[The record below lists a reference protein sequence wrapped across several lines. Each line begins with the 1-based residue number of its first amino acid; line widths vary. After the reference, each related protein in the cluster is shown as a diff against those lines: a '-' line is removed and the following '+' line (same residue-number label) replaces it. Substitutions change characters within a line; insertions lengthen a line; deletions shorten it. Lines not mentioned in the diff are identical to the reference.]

1 MALSL
6 PTRKPLDF
14 NQLEIELAQMA
25 AMVETNLADVITA
38 FERCDINSAQDI
50 IVADRRVDRY
60 HQSIE
65 LSVYGLLETH
75 SLPAELIREVMTI
88 VKIAADLER
97 VGDLTKNVARRTV
110 IISRDNKA
118 APHSGVSRMG
128 RISLQQ
134 LSDVLNAYT
143 SRDLTAAHA
152 VWVGDNE
159 VDELYNSVFRQILGT
174 MSETGN
180 QVKSS
185 THLMFIAKNFE
196 RVADHA
202 TNIAEA
208 LHFMVTGEALVDAR
222 YAEANPR
229 TALHDERAH
238 EVKISQ

>member
-1 MALSL
+1 MASSI
-6 PTRKPLDF
+6 PTRRPLDF
-14 NQLEIELAQMA
+14 NRLEIELAQMA
-25 AMVETNLADVITA
+25 AMVETNLAEVITA
-38 FERCDINSAQDI
+38 FERCDVTSAQDI
-50 IVADRRVDRY
+50 IDADRRIDAY

-65 LSVYGLLETH
+65 LSVYRLLETH

-88 VKIAADLER
+88 VKVAADLER

-110 IISRDNKA
+110 IISSENA
-118 APHSGVSRMG
+118 AIAHSGVTRVG

-143 SRDLTAAHA
+143 SRDLTAARA

-159 VDELYNSVFRQILGT
+159 VDELYNSVFRQILGA
-174 MSETGN
+174 MGETGN
-180 QVKSS
+180 KVKSS

-208 LHFMVTGEALVDAR
+208 LHFLVTGEAMVDAR
-222 YAEANPR
+222 YADRDPR
-229 TALHDERAH
+229 TDISEERSPETKH
-238 EVKISQ
+238 